1 MGQNALT
8 SGLPTER
15 ANTVLLGRFL
25 TEQQQLTAVEK
36 FEQQHAAGAF
46 PLKAKFY
53 RDLIPL
59 ESEQPKSGQQYAFE
73 VNLDACSGCKSCV
86 TACHSMN
93 GLDPNEVWRSVG
105 LLVGGTPE
113 LPMLQMVTASCH
125 HCAHPAC
132 MNGCP
137 VLAYEKNPFTG
148 IVKHLDDQCI
158 GCQYCVLMC
167 PYDVPK
173 YNPSRGIVRKC
184 DMCSSR
190 LEAHEAPACVQGCP
204 TSAIRITIV
213 DTAEAQARAEN
224 DQFLP
229 ASPDPRHTVPTTRYI
244 RSQPFPNET
253 RAANAAIVRPA
264 DRHTPLVFML
274 VLTQLSVGLFFTGL
288 MDRIFHAGAVALES
302 SRTSSLLALSAA
314 AFGLNIALLHLGKP
328 LYAFRAVLGLKRS
341 WMSREIVVFGLFGVF
356 ATAFTFVCGG
366 AADTS
371 GAAKIL
377 EWLTVLAGF
386 SGVFCSAMIYVDTQ
400 RECWAF
406 ARTAPLFVLTTLSLG
421 VSGGMVI
428 AALKGGTGGA
438 WIGVLCRATIGAACV
453 KLALELSVLRHRAA
467 GPMARTALLLT
478 TQLGRALALRVLA
491 GLAGGLVLPILMLQ
505 THDPGA
511 QTQELALLSF
521 VLLIAGE
528 LLERMLFFQSAATAA
543 MPGALTT

>member
-1 MGQNALT
+1 
-8 SGLPTER
+8 
-15 ANTVLLGRFL
+15 
-25 TEQQQLTAVEK
+25 
-36 FEQQHAAGAF
+36 
-46 PLKAKFY
+46 
-53 RDLIPL
+53 
-59 ESEQPKSGQQYAFE
+59 
-73 VNLDACSGCKSCV
+73 
-86 TACHSMN
+86 
-93 GLDPNEVWRSVG
+93 
-105 LLVGGTPE
+105 
-113 LPMLQMVTASCH
+113 
-125 HCAHPAC
+125 

-137 VLAYEKNPFTG
+137 VLAYEKNTFTG

-213 DTAEAQARAEN
+213 DTAEAHARAEN

-244 RSQPFPNET
+244 RSQPFPDAT
-253 RAANAAIVRPA
+253 RAANAPVVRPA
-264 DRHTPLVFML
+264 GRHAPLVFML

-288 MDRIFHAGAVALES
+288 LDRIVNADAVAADYT
-302 SRTSSLLALSAA
+302 RTSSLLALSAA

-341 WMSREIVVFGLFGVF
+341 WMSREIVVFGLFGAF

-366 AADTS
+366 AAGANGAN
-371 GAAKIL
+371 GAAEIL

-386 SGVFCSAMIYVDTQ
+386 AGVFCSAMIYVDTQ

-406 ARTAPLFVLTTLSLG
+406 ARTAPLFILTTLLLG
-421 VSGGMVI
+421 ASSGMVI
-428 AALKGGTGGA
+428 AALHGGSGEA
-438 WIGVLCRATIGAACV
+438 WFELLCRAVIGVTVV
-453 KLALELSVLRHRAA
+453 KLALELSVLGRREA
-467 GPMARTALLLT
+467 GPMARTVLLLT
-478 TQLGRALALRVLA
+478 TQLRSTLALRVLA
-491 GLAGGLVLPILMLQ
+491 GLTGGIVLPMLLLQ
-505 THDPGA
+505 NHDASAHA
-511 QTQELALLSF
+511 QTMALLSY